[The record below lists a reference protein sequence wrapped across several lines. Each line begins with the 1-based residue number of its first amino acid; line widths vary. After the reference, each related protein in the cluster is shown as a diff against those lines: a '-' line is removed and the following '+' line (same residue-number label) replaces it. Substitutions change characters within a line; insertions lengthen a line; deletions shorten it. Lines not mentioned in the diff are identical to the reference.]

1 MLFSTI
7 IYWNWEAMLISYL
20 STRVIAL
27 PFHGVESLFD
37 KSDYQIALW
46 PGTAL
51 ENTFKLSIEPVF
63 QKAWTERIEPYLDFY
78 QKYAGTL
85 HCAK

>member
-1 MLFSTI
+1 MLFSAI

-20 STRVIAL
+20 STRFITL
-27 PFHGVESLFD
+27 PFYGVKSLIE

-46 PGTAL
+46 PGTAF
-51 ENTFKLSIEPVF
+51 EDTFKLSIDPAFE
-63 QKAWTERIEPYLDFY
+63 KAWSERIEPYLDVY

-85 HCAK
+85 